1 MASEQD
7 KLFARKATEAGLVT
21 KEAVSDCLNIQR
33 RLVEMGLLERPLKEI
48 LVEKG
53 YLSEEDAAR
62 IDGAK
67 EQVQKVVR
75 LGGYEVLSRLGRG
88 GMGVVYKARQTSVN
102 RIVALKVLPSSLSKD
117 RNYLERFSREAKV
130 AAKLNHPN
138 AVSVLEFGESGGLYY
153 YAMEYVEGANVR
165 TILEREGKIDERE
178 ALAIVLQIAQAL
190 EHAHSLSII
199 HRDIKPENMM
209 VMQDGTAKLCDLG
222 LARQTAAED
231 ASLTQSGAVMGTPY
245 YMSPEQARG
254 EKNLDIRTDIYSLGV
269 TLFHMVTGQV
279 PFTGTSIA
287 TIMAKHITQEPPL
300 ASDVEPQVSL
310 STSRLIK
317 KMMEKEPRRRHQD
330 PAELIEGINRIL
342 SGAPV
347 SIFPRKIAPRRPPLR
362 RESATLPSPAKRA
375 IPVAAFAIA
384 VVILILIVVI
394 VSLSSRGRER
404 EISEEASAP
413 PRPSEAETLQPRRAE
428 HLTPPPQREEQP
440 RKQRISEFQERL
452 REIAQFAK
460 DNPTEVAKI
469 AEKYREF
476 IETEYDSDALKKAQ
490 GAIESFA
497 AKNFISLQSEV
508 SALSLKGDYR
518 GAIDKVVEFE
528 KIFEKTQSAASAAEL
543 KNSLTES
550 MQAVFAAGLKEAR
563 ELMEKGEFEKS
574 LSALCALVPP
584 AQKEQ
589 DELENFSRELKA
601 RMESAHK
608 EKLAKINNTRDAFLA
623 EVKKLAALFQF
634 SKALSR
640 CEERL
645 EIEEESEPRSKIS
658 DLKRDLEVAASVLER
673 AKESLSKMTG
683 SRIVIRLKKGS
694 PAQGELK
701 KVTPKCIIL
710 ENESAK
716 RTIPFTKFAQE
727 EFVRLVELTGAKN
740 ADTYIA
746 LGTFLL
752 LACEDSVAAQKMFEK
767 AKGLGTR
774 DASQL
779 GGKVQS
785 AQLKEKL
792 QEAENLLGGKK
803 YIEAAKAFSLILSG
817 LAGNESLK
825 EYRGQLEQK
834 IELALSES
842 GIRSVFKG
850 KVSLAAGKFTVTY
863 DFSDAKQW
871 EDFSDYV
878 WSEKIEKR
886 ESQWVVTDG
895 VLSGRGSE
903 GVLWKGVIK
912 GDVALEVTAKPIS
925 PQEACF
931 YLRLCDDGKGAEG
944 RNYSFGFGFKQP
956 IFRYVR
962 KGRQT
967 VAEIVGYEPQ
977 ENLIAKLKGGK
988 FSYLKS
994 KIPQPT
1000 IRGGETYK
1008 VRIERE
1014 GERLRSFADDS
1025 PVADVKD
1032 SDLTKG
1038 AVSLKVVS
1046 SEVHFDD
1053 MKITGDFDLT
1063 YLAKAIAE
1071 SRKK

>member
-7 KLFARKATEAGLVT
+7 KLFARKATESRLVT
-21 KEAVSDCLNIQR
+21 KEAVSDCLNIQK

-75 LGGYEVLSRLGRG
+75 VGGYEVLSRLGKG
-88 GMGVVYKARQTSVN
+88 QMGRVYKARQISTD

-117 RNYLERFSREAKV
+117 RNYLERFIREAKA

-138 AVSVLEFGESGGLYY
+138 VVSALEFGESDGLYY

-165 TILEREGKIDERE
+165 TILEQEGKIDERE
-178 ALAIVLQIAQAL
+178 ALAIVFQIAQAL

-199 HRDIKPENMM
+199 HRDIKPENVM

-222 LARQTAAED
+222 LAREATED
-231 ASLTQSGAVMGTPY
+231 SSLTQFGAVLGTPY
-245 YMSPEQARG
+245 YISPKQARG

-287 TIMAKHITQEPPL
+287 TIMAKHITEEPPS
-300 ASDVEPQVSL
+300 ASAVEPQVSL
-310 STSRLIK
+310 STSRLVR
-317 KMMEKEPRRRHQD
+317 KMMEKNPGRRHQN
-330 PAELIEGINRIL
+330 PAELIEEINRII
-342 SGAPV
+342 SGASV
-347 SIFPRKIAPRRPPLR
+347 SVPPRKTAPRRLALR
-362 RESATLPSPAKRA
+362 KEAALPSPAKRA
-375 IPVAAFAIA
+375 VPVAAFAIA

-394 VSLSSRGRER
+394 VSLSSRGPGKEF
-404 EISEEASAP
+404 SEEASAP
-413 PRPSEAETLQPRRAE
+413 PRPSEVETLQPRRAE
-428 HLTPPPQREEQP
+428 HLTPPPLREEQP
-440 RKQRISEFQERL
+440 REQRVSESQERL

-460 DNPTEVAKI
+460 DNPSEVVRI
-469 AEKYREF
+469 AGKYREF

-490 GAIESFA
+490 GALESLA

-508 SALSLKGDYR
+508 SALSLQGDYR

-528 KIFEKTQSAASAAEL
+528 KIFEKTQSALRAAEL

-550 MQAVFAAGLKEAR
+550 MQAVFAAGLKEAK

-574 LSALCALVPP
+574 QSAVSALIPP
-584 AQKEQ
+584 AQKER
-589 DELENFSRELKA
+589 DELENFSRKLKA
-601 RMESAHK
+601 KMKSAHK
-608 EKLAKINNTRDAFLA
+608 KKLAKINDTRDAFFA

-645 EIEEESEPRSKIS
+645 EIEEESEPRSRIS

-673 AKESLSKMTG
+673 AKESLSKMVG

-701 KVTPKCIIL
+701 EVAAESIIL

-716 RTIPFTKFAQE
+716 RSIPFTEFAQE
-727 EFVRLVELTGAKN
+727 EFVRLVELTGQKN

-752 LACEDSVAAQKMFEK
+752 LACEDSESAQKMFEK
-767 AKGLGTR
+767 AKGLGGG
-774 DASQL
+774 DVSQL

-792 QEAENLLGGKK
+792 QEAESLLGAKK

-817 LAGNESLK
+817 LAGTESLK
-825 EYRGQLEQK
+825 EYREQLEQK

-842 GIRSVFKG
+842 GVRSVFKG
-850 KVSLAAGKFTVTY
+850 KVSVAAGKFTVTY
-863 DFSDAKQW
+863 DFSDAKQL
-871 EDFSDYV
+871 EDFSDYI

-895 VLSGRGSE
+895 VLAGRGAE

-956 IFRYVR
+956 IIRYVR
-962 KGRQT
+962 KGRQA

-977 ENLIAKLKGGK
+977 ENLIAKLKSGK

-994 KIPQPT
+994 KIAQPT
-1000 IRGGETYK
+1000 IRAGETYK

-1032 SDLTKG
+1032 SDFTKG

-1053 MKITGDFDLT
+1053 MKITGDFDPT
-1063 YLAKAIAE
+1063 HLAKAIKEA
-1071 SRKK
+1071 SRR